1 MPASR
6 YTGIGEY
13 AGEAP
18 TIVNVTAILAITL
31 ALIAF
36 GLISRKIEG
45 SILTGPILFTAFGLI
60 AGPAALGLVP
70 LQISNEALH
79 LLAEVTLILVLFSDA
94 ASIDLHQL
102 RRDHNLPV
110 RMLLVGMPMTIV
122 LGAVAALFL
131 FDGLGLWEAA
141 LLAAILAPTDAAL
154 GQSVISNRLVPVRI
168 RQALNVESGLNDGI
182 ALPFILIFAA
192 FASAMHADTDAAE
205 WFLFGAKQVVL
216 GPIAGVAIGYV
227 GGKLV
232 SSCYRKQWMSGSA
245 EGMIA
250 LGLAFGAFALAEVV
264 HGNGFIAAFVAG
276 LTFGNTLKQKCQFLY
291 EFAESEG
298 QILIL
303 LTFMAFGAAMIP
315 QAMGEMTM
323 THILFGILALTVLR
337 MLPIHLS
344 LIGTGIKPVTSA
356 FLGWFGPRGLASILF
371 VLLILEEAELENESA
386 LFAIVIVTV
395 ALSVMLHGM
404 TAGPAARRYGLMS
417 QQMGECEENRP
428 VSAEPFAGPPKQ
440 Q

>member
-1 MPASR
+1 MDV
-6 YTGIGEY
+6 TG
-13 AGEAP
+13 
-18 TIVNVTAILAITL
+18 ILAITL

-45 SILTGPILFTAFGLI
+45 SILTGPILFSAFGLI
-60 AGPAALGLVP
+60 AGPAAFGLIP
-70 LQISNEALH
+70 LQISNEGLH

-94 ASIDLHQL
+94 ANIDLAQL

-110 RMLLVGMPMTIV
+110 RMLLIGMPLTIA
-122 LGAVAALFL
+122 LGAMVAFLF
-131 FDGLGLWEAA
+131 FDGLGPWEAA

-154 GQSVISNRLVPVRI
+154 GQAVVSNRLVPVRI
-168 RQALNVESGLNDGI
+168 RQALNVESGLNDGV
-182 ALPFILIFAA
+182 ALPFILLFAA
-192 FASAMHADTDAAE
+192 FASAMHAETNAAE
-205 WFLFGAKQVVL
+205 WLVFGAKQVVF
-216 GPIAGVAIGYV
+216 GPLAGIAIGYV
-227 GGKLV
+227 GAKLV
-232 SSCYRKQWMSGSA
+232 SSCYRRQWMSESA

-264 HGNGFIAAFVAG
+264 HGNGFIAAFVGG

-303 LTFMAFGAAMIP
+303 LTFTAFGAAMIP
-315 QAMGEMTM
+315 QAMGAVTIM
-323 THILFGILALTVLR
+323 HIAFGILVLTVLR
-337 MLPIHLS
+337 MLPIQLS

-371 VLLILEEAELENESA
+371 VLLILEEAELANEST
-386 LFAIVIVTV
+386 LFAAVIVTV
-395 ALSVMLHGM
+395 TLSVVLHGM
-404 TAGPAARRYGLMS
+404 TAGPAARWYGSMS

-428 VSAEPFAGPPKQ
+428 VSDEPFAGQPG
-440 Q
+440 